1 MSKAQN
7 VGSKILRIGK
17 VVFASYAV
25 AIGVIILLCVI
36 GMVLV
41 GFETTDKIVFGNIKV
56 LVPTVTL
63 VAIPFVSKYLK

>member
-25 AIGVIILLCVI
+25 AIGVTILVVVI
-36 GMVLV
+36 GLFVV
-41 GFETTDKIVFGNIKV
+41 GFEAIDKLVFGNVRV
-56 LVPTVTL
+56 LIPIATI
-63 VAIPFVSKYLK
+63 VAIPFVNKYLK